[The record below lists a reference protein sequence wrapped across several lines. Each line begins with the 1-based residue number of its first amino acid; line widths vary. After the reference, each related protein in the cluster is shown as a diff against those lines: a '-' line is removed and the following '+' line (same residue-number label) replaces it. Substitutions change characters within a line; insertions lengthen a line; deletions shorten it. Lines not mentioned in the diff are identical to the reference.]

1 MECPYCG
8 KELNCVDHHGTGRP
22 ECYYGTAANGIY
34 YPATYNKLGD
44 IYKCSNS
51 FGFNNKSEAMD
62 YINAQSEAD
71 LEKYINDNELEDWMD
86 IVCESETF
94 NGNFYTDNN
103 ENLFEGYPC

>member
-1 MECPYCG
+1 MGLEGRNVIMER
-8 KELNCVDHHGTGRP
+8 LL
-22 ECYYGTAANGIY
+22 TAYIIHQHITNLVTFINAV
-34 YPATYNKLGD
+34 TLLG
-44 IYKCSNS
+44 STT
-51 FGFNNKSEAMD
+51 KSEAMD